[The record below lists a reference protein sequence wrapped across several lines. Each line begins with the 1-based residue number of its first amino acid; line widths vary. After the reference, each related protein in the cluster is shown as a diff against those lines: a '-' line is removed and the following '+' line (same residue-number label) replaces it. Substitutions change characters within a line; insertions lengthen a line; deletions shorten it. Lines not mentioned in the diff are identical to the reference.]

1 MNINNGWGLVFL
13 VLGCPLLG
21 GIPITG
27 WITRCFANKNLSELG
42 TRNIGISAAFY
53 YGGTTVGLLSVL
65 AEAAKGFGAVWG
77 ARQWLP
83 PDSTWELAAVF
94 ALVVGRYWIGRGA
107 GTTNA
112 VWGVAAYN
120 WKVALLVFLI
130 SGGSIS
136 LMRDRRSGRWL
147 ALIILPVTIA
157 LLRQD
162 LSETLMAIAI
172 SGLLGWTYLQMADD
186 LSLSAEQAAPDSQMV
201 FQFLQGGLL
210 SLDRPLD
217 ARKVGQKA
225 ANLSQLK
232 RWGYAV
238 PPGWVLPPGDD
249 AETLIAKLNP
259 TTDKPLV
266 VRSSAIGEDSEFAS
280 AAGQY
285 QTFLNVISRA
295 GLRRAIAQCQD
306 CYDDPGAMQY
316 RQDRGVPDGGMAVIV
331 QEQIQ
336 GQFSGVAFSRD
347 PLSGDGDA
355 VVIEGLPGPATNVVS
370 GQVTPERYSVHVPAV
385 GNRTAGPICTDE
397 AGQLPS
403 ELVTQVAQVVREIEG
418 RCYGMPQDVE
428 WTFDG
433 QTLWV
438 LQTRPITTLVP
449 IWTRRIA
456 AEVIPGVLRPLTWSI
471 NNPLTCGVWADLFY
485 RVLGKRAQAFDMTEL
500 ATLHYSHAYFNATL
514 LGQLFRE
521 MGLPAES
528 LEFLIRGASMGRP
541 SGRALLKTLP
551 GLLQILGQELN
562 LPRAFQRSNRNCFAP
577 LLSAIAK
584 EPPDSLAPEAC
595 LERIEQLL
603 QALKQAT
610 FFSILSPLSAILRQK
625 LWRVEDSEL
634 DTAVLPETAA
644 LRALQALATQ
654 QRNARGQDKFRSDKF
669 KPDKFKPDKFNTLH
683 SALEAFLAQYGY
695 LSDVATDIAVPTWR
709 EDPQPV
715 FTAFQRFVET
725 PASGSTRLSGA
736 KFTQSLAAKIVQ
748 RRVALKGRVAEVYS
762 RLLAELRY
770 TLLALE
776 RHGIT
781 QQLFQQPGDIFFLT
795 LPELRK
801 WVSYGDRSSAQP
813 VLDQFAQLV
822 KSRRHDFELAQ
833 QLKGVPPVVYGTPP
847 PLSVLQDPAP
857 ATPGAYHGIGASPGI
872 TEGTVCVLRSL
883 RQLPTNLS
891 RSTILVVPYTD
902 AGWSPLLAQV
912 GGIIAEVGG
921 RLSHGAIVAREY
933 GIPAVM
939 DIAQATQR
947 FQDGQRVRID
957 GYRGIVE
964 VL

>member
-1 MNINNGWGLVFL
+1 MNINDAWGWVFL
-13 VLGCPLLG
+13 VLGCPLIG
-21 GIPITG
+21 GIPLTG
-27 WITRCFANKNLSELG
+27 WITRCFANKNLAELG

-53 YGGTTVGLLSVL
+53 YCGTTVGLLSVL

-83 PDSTWELAAVF
+83 PDSTWELVAIF
-94 ALVVGRYWIGRGA
+94 ALVAGRYWIGHGA

-130 SGGSIS
+130 SGGFIS
-136 LMRDRRSGRWL
+136 FMRDRKSGRWL
-147 ALIILPVTIA
+147 ALIVLPVTIA

-162 LSETLMAIAI
+162 LSETFMAIAI
-172 SGLLGWTYLQMADD
+172 SGLLGWIYLRMADD
-186 LSLSAEQAAPDSQMV
+186 LSLSAEQAAPDSQSI

-210 SLDRPLD
+210 SLDRLLE
-217 ARKVGQKA
+217 AHKVGQKA
-225 ANLSQLK
+225 ATLSQLK

-238 PPGWVLPPGDD
+238 PQGWVLPPGDD

-259 TTDKPLV
+259 SSDLPLV
-266 VRSSAIGEDSEFAS
+266 VRSSAIGEDSDYAS

-285 QTFLNVISRA
+285 QTFLHVTSRA

-306 CYDDPGAMQY
+306 CYDDPAAAQY

-355 VVIEGLPGPATNVVS
+355 VAIEGLPGPATNVVS
-370 GQVTPERYSVHVPAV
+370 GQVTPERYSVCVLPLKDRQGAK
-385 GNRTAGPICTDE
+385 AIPSKE
-397 AGQLPS
+397 GQLPP
-403 ELVTQVAQVVREIEG
+403 ELVAQVAQTVREIEERYHG
-418 RCYGMPQDVE
+418 IPQDME

-456 AEVIPGVLRPLTWSI
+456 AEVIPGVIRPLTWSI
-471 NNPLTCGVWADLFY
+471 NNPLTCGVWADLF
-485 RVLGKRAQAFDMTEL
+485 RWILGRRAQAFNMEEL
-500 ATLHYSHAYFNATL
+500 ATLHYGHAYFNATL
-514 LGQLFRE
+514 LGQLFRA

-541 SGRALLKTLP
+541 SGRTLLKTLP
-551 GLLQILGQELN
+551 GLVQFVGQELN
-562 LPRAFQRSNRNCFAP
+562 LIRSFQRSNRDSFAP
-577 LLSAIAK
+577 LLSAISAQ
-584 EPPDSLAPEAC
+584 PPDRLTPEAC
-595 LERIEQLL
+595 LERIDRLL
-603 QALKQAT
+603 QGLKRAT
-610 FFSILSPLSAILRQK
+610 FFSILSPLSAALRQK

-644 LRALQALATQ
+644 LRSLQVLAIE
-654 QRNARGQDKFRSDKF
+654 QRNSKRQDKFNS
-669 KPDKFKPDKFNTLH
+669 LH
-683 SALEAFLAQYGY
+683 SVLEAFLEQYGY

-715 FTAFQRFVET
+715 FAAFQRFVET
-725 PASGSTRLSGA
+725 PASGSTRLGGA
-736 KFTQSLAAKIVQ
+736 KFTQNWAAKIVQ

-776 RHGIT
+776 QYGIT

-801 WVSYGDRSSAQP
+801 WVSQGDRFSPPS
-813 VLDQFAQLV
+813 LAQLAQQV
-822 KSRRHDFELAQ
+822 ITRRHEFELAQ

-847 PLSVLQDPAP
+847 PLSVLQDPEP

-872 TEGTVCVLRSL
+872 TEGTVCILRSL
-883 RQLPTNLS
+883 RQVPANLS

>member
-1 MNINNGWGLVFL
+1 
-13 VLGCPLLG
+13 
-21 GIPITG
+21 
-27 WITRCFANKNLSELG
+27 
-42 TRNIGISAAFY
+42 
-53 YGGTTVGLLSVL
+53 
-65 AEAAKGFGAVWG
+65 
-77 ARQWLP
+77 
-83 PDSTWELAAVF
+83 
-94 ALVVGRYWIGRGA
+94 
-107 GTTNA
+107 
-112 VWGVAAYN
+112 
-120 WKVALLVFLI
+120 
-130 SGGSIS
+130 
-136 LMRDRRSGRWL
+136 
-147 ALIILPVTIA
+147 
-157 LLRQD
+157 
-162 LSETLMAIAI
+162 
-172 SGLLGWTYLQMADD
+172 
-186 LSLSAEQAAPDSQMV
+186 
-201 FQFLQGGLL
+201 
-210 SLDRPLD
+210 
-217 ARKVGQKA
+217 
-225 ANLSQLK
+225 
-232 RWGYAV
+232 
-238 PPGWVLPPGDD
+238 
-249 AETLIAKLNP
+249 
-259 TTDKPLV
+259 
-266 VRSSAIGEDSEFAS
+266 
-280 AAGQY
+280 
-285 QTFLNVISRA
+285 
-295 GLRRAIAQCQD
+295 
-306 CYDDPGAMQY
+306 
-316 RQDRGVPDGGMAVIV
+316 VPDGGMAVII

-347 PLSGDGDA
+347 PLSGDGEA
-355 VVIEGLPGPATNVVS
+355 VAIEGLPGPATNVVS
-370 GQVTPERYSVHVPAV
+370 GQVTPERYSVHIPAMEDQ
-385 GNRTAGPICTDE
+385 TAAPVCTNE
-397 AGQLPS
+397 SGQLPA
-403 ELVTQVAQVVREIEG
+403 ELVIQVAQVAREIER
-418 RCYGMPQDVE
+418 RCHGVPQDLE

-471 NNPLTCGVWADLFY
+471 NNPLTCGVWADLFR
-485 RVLGKRAQAFDMTEL
+485 RVLGRRAQSFDLTQL
-500 ATLHYSHAYFNATL
+500 ATLHYGQAYFNATL
-514 LGQLFRE
+514 LGQLFRA
-521 MGLPAES
+521 MGLPDES

-551 GLLQILGQELN
+551 GLVQLLGQELT
-562 LPRAFQRSNRNCFAP
+562 LPSAFRRSNRDTFTP
-577 LLSAIAK
+577 LLSAIATQ
-584 EPPDSLAPEAC
+584 PPERLTPESC
-595 LERIEQLL
+595 LERIDQLL
-603 QALKQAT
+603 QGLKQAT
-610 FFSILSPLSAILRQK
+610 FFSILAPLSAVLRQK

-644 LRALQALATQ
+644 LRSLQALAIQ
-654 QRNARGQDKFRSDKF
+654 QRNSKG
-669 KPDKFKPDKFNTLH
+669 PDKFNTLH
-683 SALEAFLAQYGY
+683 SSLEAFLNQYGY

-709 EDPQPV
+709 EDPQPLY
-715 FTAFQRFVET
+715 TAFQRFVET

-736 KFTQSLAAKIVQ
+736 NFTQSWAAKIVQ

-776 RHGIT
+776 QHGIT

-801 WVSYGDRSSAQP
+801 WVSYGDRSSAQTLAP
-813 VLDQFAQLV
+813 LAQQV
-822 KSRRHDFELAQ
+822 IARRHEFELAY

-872 TEGTVCVLRSL
+872 TEGTVCVVRSL
-883 RQLPTNLS
+883 RQLPATLS
-891 RSTILVVPYTD
+891 RDTILVVPYTD

>member
-1 MNINNGWGLVFL
+1 MDINDGWGLVFL

-21 GIPITG
+21 GIPATG
-27 WITRCFANKNLSELG
+27 WLTRCFASKNLSELG

-83 PDSTWELAAVF
+83 PDSTWELVAIF
-94 ALVVGRYWIGRGA
+94 ALVAGRYWIGHGA

-130 SGGSIS
+130 SGGCIS
-136 LMRDRRSGRWL
+136 FMRDRRSGRWL
-147 ALIILPVTIA
+147 ALIILPVVIA

-210 SLDRPLD
+210 SLDRPLE
-217 ARKVGQKA
+217 AHKVGQKA

-232 RWGYAV
+232 HWGYAV
-238 PPGWVLPPGDD
+238 PDGWVLPPGDD

-259 TTDKPLV
+259 SADRPLA
-266 VRSSAIGEDSEFAS
+266 VRSSAIGEDSDFAS

-285 QTFLNVISRA
+285 QTFLHVISKA

-306 CYDDPGAMQY
+306 CYDDPAAMQY
-316 RQDRGVPDGGMAVIV
+316 RQDRGVPDGGMAVII

-347 PLSGDGDA
+347 PLSGAGDA
-355 VVIEGLPGPATNVVS
+355 VAIEGLPGPATNVVS
-370 GQVTPERYSVHVPAV
+370 GQVTPERYLVNVAATGSK
-385 GNRTAGPICTDE
+385 TAGPICTSE

-403 ELVTQVAQVVREIEG
+403 ELVTQVAQAAREIEG

-433 QTLWV
+433 QTLWI

-456 AEVIPGVLRPLTWSI
+456 AEVIPGVLRPLTWSV

-485 RVLGKRAQAFDMTEL
+485 RILGRRAQRFDMAEL
-500 ATLHYSHAYFNATL
+500 ATLHYGHAYFNATL
-514 LGQLFRE
+514 LGQLFRA

-528 LEFLIRGASMGRP
+528 LEFLIRGAPMGRP
-541 SGRALLKTLP
+541 SGRALFKTLP
-551 GLLQILGQELN
+551 GLVQILGQELN
-562 LPRAFQRSNRNCFAP
+562 LPRAFRRSNRDCFTP
-577 LLSAIAK
+577 LLSTIAAQ
-584 EPPDSLAPEAC
+584 PPDRLPPEAC
-595 LERIEQLL
+595 LERIDQLL
-603 QALKQAT
+603 QGLKQAT
-610 FFSILSPLSAILRQK
+610 VFSILSPLSAILRQK

-644 LRALQALATQ
+644 LRSLQALAIQ
-654 QRNARGQDKFRSDKF
+654 QRNSKR
-669 KPDKFKPDKFNTLH
+669 PDKFNSLH
-683 SALEAFLAQYGY
+683 SYLEAFLTQYGY
-695 LSDVATDIAVPTWR
+695 LSDIATDIAVPTWR

-715 FTAFQRFVET
+715 FTAFQRFVDI

-736 KFTQSLAAKIVQ
+736 KFTQSWAAKIVQ

-776 RHGIT
+776 QHGIT

-801 WVSYGDRSSAQP
+801 WVSYSDRSTAQP
-813 VLDQFAQLV
+813 ILDQLAQQV
-822 KSRRHDFELAQ
+822 TARRHEFELAQ

-847 PLSVLQDPAP
+847 PLSVLQDPSP

-872 TEGTVCVLRSL
+872 AEGTVCVLRSL
-883 RQLPTNLS
+883 RQLPTALS